1 MVCYIETS
9 IILSLLLEDEFFDE
23 AVKIWNSPNEKVTS
37 ILTGI
42 ECIIVIRRYYKTYS
56 KKLTS
61 KWLSIQEK
69 KIKEMLSECNLL
81 NIGED
86 VQKIIELKREIADCR
101 SLDAIHLATAIY
113 FKNQLGVSKMSL
125 YSFDKRV
132 TSVAE
137 KFGFPVSW

>member
-9 IILSLLLEDEFFDE
+9 IILSLLLEDEFYDE

-42 ECIIVIRRYYKTYS
+42 ESLIVIRRYYKANT
-56 KKLTS
+56 KRLNS
-61 KWLSIQEK
+61 KWLSVQEK

-86 VQKIIELKREIADCR
+86 VQKIIELKKEIADCR

-113 FKNQLGVSKMSL
+113 FKNQLKVSKMSL

-132 TSVAE
+132 NSIAK
-137 KFGFPVSW
+137 KFGF

>member
-9 IILSLLLEDEFFDE
+9 IILSLLLEDEFYDE

-42 ECIIVIRRYYKTYS
+42 ESLIVIRRYYKANT
-56 KKLTS
+56 KRLNS
-61 KWLSIQEK
+61 KWLSVQEK

-86 VQKIIELKREIADCR
+86 IQKIIELKKEIAECR
-101 SLDAIHLATAIY
+101 SLDAIHVATAIY
-113 FKNQLGVSKMSL
+113 FKDQVGVSRISF

-132 TSVAE
+132 NSVCE
-137 KFGFPVSW
+137 KFGF